1 MPYFCNMHGIR
12 KSDVAQTPEEE
23 AAMVALVAKYKE
35 VSAQVMALKKARQ
48 FDVASLQLS
57 AYVVALN
64 PEFWIV
70 WAYRRA
76 TIEHLIA
83 ADASA
88 KQALGEAECALTQ
101 EALMKNPK
109 SYSAWFQREWLV
121 KQGMA
126 DLPTELRLCDLLLNK
141 DERNFHCWNYR
152 RVVTRV
158 AKTPLDDVLAFTMTK
173 IEQNFSNYSAFQ
185 QRTLV
190 LPSPLPLEV
199 AMMEIELV
207 KQAVF
212 TEPDD
217 QSNWFYYR
225 WVVESLIKSP
235 PSNDH
240 TNDPAID
247 NEFDDDHGM
256 HMTLHELLQ
265 EQVSWIE
272 ELVELEPESKMA
284 LVTLAFVLEKEA
296 VVERADDAESAD
308 ESIARCVEVYH
319 TLQAIDPD
327 HAQYY
332 KDRLGLLVAA

>member
-1 MPYFCNMHGIR
+1 MHGIR

-35 VSAQVMALKKARQ
+35 VSAQVMALKNAQQ
-48 FDVASLQLS
+48 FDAASLQLS

-70 WAYRRA
+70 WAFRRA

-83 ADASA
+83 KDASA
-88 KQALGEAECALTQ
+88 KVALGEAECALTQ

-121 KQGMA
+121 KKGMV
-126 DLPTELRLCDLLLNK
+126 DLTKELQLCDLLLNK

-152 RVVTRV
+152 RLVARV

-225 WVVESLIKSP
+225 WVVESLVLSPPP
-235 PSNDH
+235 PSNVCE
-240 TNDPAID
+240 NDPAID

-296 VVERADDAESAD
+296 VVERAEDAESAA
-308 ESIARCVEVYH
+308 ESIARCIDVYQ
-319 TLQAIDPD
+319 TLRTIDPD
-327 HAQYY
+327 HALYY
-332 KDRLGLLVAA
+332 KDRLGLLAAA